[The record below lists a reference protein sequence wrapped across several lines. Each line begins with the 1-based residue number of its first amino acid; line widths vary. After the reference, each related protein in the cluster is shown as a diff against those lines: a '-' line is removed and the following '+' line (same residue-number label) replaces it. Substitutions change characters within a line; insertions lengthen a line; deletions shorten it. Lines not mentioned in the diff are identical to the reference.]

1 MSGTGK
7 AIDMEKALLDPSS
20 VFASPEEVAE
30 RNDLS
35 VEQRIEILR
44 RWSYDAAEDAVA
56 LEEGMPD
63 GNSDLQ
69 HRVLTVLDRLTGGL
83 DVEMVA
89 SGKHHGLRRE
99 ATEKK

>member
-1 MSGTGK
+1 
-7 AIDMEKALLDPSS
+7 
-20 VFASPEEVAE
+20 
-30 RNDLS
+30 
-35 VEQRIEILR
+35 
-44 RWSYDAAEDAVA
+44 
-56 LEEGMPD
+56 MPD